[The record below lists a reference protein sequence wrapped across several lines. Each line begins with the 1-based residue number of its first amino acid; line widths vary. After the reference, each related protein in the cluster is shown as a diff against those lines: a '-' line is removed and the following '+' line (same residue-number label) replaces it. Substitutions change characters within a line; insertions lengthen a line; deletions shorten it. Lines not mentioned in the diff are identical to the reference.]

1 MIVKE
6 WAAQSS
12 GGLNLQDMH
21 NVRKRIWWIAVPAV
35 LTALLFQLYWLRQ
48 TYRSQQE
55 AFVATATEAFQK
67 AYDLAI
73 IRTTR
78 IIAGESAAG
87 KGRYN
92 FQAHINLDSD
102 TAETQDLAGL
112 TAAASAIQLDTVHLP
127 KGDRN
132 IENDYPYSH
141 FVSTLFASFTNIT
154 PDRDSL
160 DKYYRAQLRH
170 KHIDLPFTIFLGSRA
185 VAGANPAPVLVINP
199 TLNNPAKVAGVH
211 FTGLPGYLLRKMGSA
226 ILLSGCIVL
235 LIIGCIWTLW
245 RIILRQEKLERMK
258 RDFISHVTH
267 ELKTPVAIL
276 KATNE
281 ALLSFRGMHDPG
293 KTARYLRHSKGELD
307 RLQELIDK
315 VMQVTRLEQGQEQ
328 LPLQVAPAGI
338 RALVQEAAGRFSGLP
353 GVHIQLR
360 FDQQQEQLL
369 TDAHAFHTI
378 LSNLLDNAIR
388 YNDKPCKEI
397 QVTVREL
404 PGHLSFAVTDNG
416 NGIEKQHFPFL
427 YDKFY
432 RVTAGDR
439 QDTRGYGLGLSH
451 VKALLLQLR
460 GTISVHSAPC
470 KGTTFTFQLPK

>member
-1 MIVKE
+1 
-6 WAAQSS
+6 
-12 GGLNLQDMH
+12 MH
-21 NVRKRIWWIAVPAV
+21 SVRKRIWWIAAPAV
-35 LTALLFQLYWLRQ
+35 LAALLFQLYWLRQ

-78 IIAGESAAG
+78 VMAGESAAG
-87 KGRYN
+87 KGSYN
-92 FQAHINLDSD
+92 FQAYINLDSD
-102 TAETQDLAGL
+102 S
-112 TAAASAIQLDTVHLP
+112 SAMQALPGPGADTGTIRLDTAHLP

-132 IENDYPYSH
+132 IENDHPYAH

-160 DKYYRAQLRH
+160 DKYYRAQLRE
-170 KHIDLPFTIFLGSRA
+170 KHIHLPFTLFIGSKA

-211 FTGLPGYLLRKMGSA
+211 FSGLPGYLLQKMGSA
-226 ILLSGCIVL
+226 ILLSGFIAL
-235 LIIGCIWTLW
+235 LITGCIWILW

-281 ALLSFRGMHDPG
+281 ALLTFRGMHDAG
-293 KTARYLRHSKGELD
+293 KTERYLRHSGGELE

-315 VMQVTRLEQGQEQ
+315 VMQVSRLEQQH

-338 RALVQEAAGRFSGLP
+338 RALVEEAAGRFSQLP
-353 GVHIQLR
+353 DVQITLR
-360 FDQQQEQLL
+360 FELQQEQLL
-369 TDAHAFHTI
+369 TDAHTFHTI
-378 LSNLLDNAIR
+378 LANLLDNAAR
-388 YNDKPCKEI
+388 YNDKPRKEI

-404 PGHLSFAVTDNG
+404 PAHISFAVTDNG

-432 RVTAGDR
+432 RVTTGDR

-451 VKALLLQLR
+451 VKALLQQLQ
-460 GTISVHSAPC
+460 GSISVHSTPG